1 MRHLDEEW
9 YGDGNRYIFPALAE
23 SLYIEAQ
30 ADHASDC
37 SRSDVSRFL
46 DVRTLV
52 IVESN
57 KDDAADCMHA
67 ASNADSSKSQR
78 VARPRRRVRQGP

>member
-1 MRHLDEEW
+1 MWHFDEEW

-37 SRSDVSRFL
+37 SRYDASRFL
-46 DVRTLV
+46 DVRALV
-52 IVESN
+52 IVGSN
-57 KDDAADCMHA
+57 KDAGSGRKDPPSTYL
-67 ASNADSSKSQR
+67 SN
-78 VARPRRRVRQGP
+78 RPEVDRN